1 MNASYRL
8 KFVIPVGSQS
18 QQKAMQ
24 TLGQL
29 MSIYKE
35 EIELNDFSGEL
46 TVNGRPKV
54 QFYKNYLFPEKDGQ
68 SPSIE
73 TLDPNGPDFNVMEN
87 VVYFYNK
94 LKLDSKIPYARFSF
108 RGGTP
113 ANYQIS
119 IDQLERD
126 EIRYEKF
133 LTRIR
138 SVFQEILVKPL
149 YIQMCLDFPELSKD
163 RSFKANLGLDYV
175 RENIFEQFL
184 NLQNLTKRSDF
195 INSMSDMNQKIGDE
209 EEPYFDKEFLIKR
222 WLGLSMDEYRK
233 NNEYKKKEAEQA
245 EKEAKEKGEEEGKA
259 EEFTL

>member
-8 KFVIPVGSQS
+8 KFVIPVGTQS
-18 QQKAMQ
+18 PQKAMN

-35 EIELNDFSGEL
+35 DIELNDFSGEL

-68 SPSIE
+68 SPEIS
-73 TLDPNGPDFNVMEN
+73 TLDPAGPDFNVMEN

-133 LTRIR
+133 LTRLR
-138 SVFQEILVKPL
+138 SIFQEILIKPL
-149 YIQMCLDFPELSKD
+149 YIQMCLDYPHLAKD
-163 RSFKANLGLDYV
+163 RSFKVNLGLNFM
-175 RENIFEQFL
+175 RENVFEQFIQ
-184 NLQNLTKRSDF
+184 LQNYTKRASFVNDLGG
-195 INSMSDMNQKIGDE
+195 MNQKIGE
-209 EEPYFDKEFLIKR
+209 EEVPYFDKEFLIKR
-222 WLGLSMDEYRK
+222 WMGLTMDEYKK
-233 NNEYKKKEAEQA
+233 NEQYKEREDKEAE
-245 EKEAKEKGEEEGKA
+245 KKAKESGGEESEG
-259 EEFTL
+259 EFTL